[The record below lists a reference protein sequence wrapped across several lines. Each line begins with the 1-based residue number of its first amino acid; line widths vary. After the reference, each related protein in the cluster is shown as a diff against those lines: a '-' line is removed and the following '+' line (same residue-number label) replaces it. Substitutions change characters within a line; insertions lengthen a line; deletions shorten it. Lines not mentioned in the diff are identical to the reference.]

1 MRVLIVD
8 DSAAFRRGMRHLLS
22 ALDDC
27 EVAGEAG
34 DGATGLAAAL
44 ELAPDVVLMDLS
56 MPGMSGIDA
65 TRRIVAAQPH
75 VGVAVMTMLVDDAA
89 VGEALRAG
97 ARGYV
102 VKGAGAAEILD
113 VLRGVHAGR
122 AVLGATVAR
131 TLGGIVGAAP
141 PDPFPELTPRE
152 HEILNLLAANAPTE
166 RIADVLGL
174 SAKTVRNHLSSIFT
188 KLEVV
193 DRAAAVI
200 KAREAG
206 LPRI

>member
-1 MRVLIVD
+1 MT
-8 DSAAFRRGMRHLLS
+8 
-22 ALDDC
+22 
-27 EVAGEAG
+27 
-34 DGATGLAAAL
+34 GAVRFVG
-44 ELAPDVVLMDLS
+44 
-56 MPGMSGIDA
+56 
-65 TRRIVAAQPH
+65 RIAK
-75 VGVAVMTMLVDDAA
+75 VAVMTMLVDDAA
-89 VGEALRAG
+89 IGEALRAG

-102 VKGAGAAEILD
+102 VKGAGAQEILD